1 MATIEITFDGLIGPM
16 HNYAGLSP
24 GNMASAS
31 NAGAIS
37 RPRDAA
43 LQGLAKMKRLMDR
56 GLVQGLFPPPRRP
69 GIAALR
75 TLGFAGDDK
84 AVLARAAEEDPV
96 LFNNICS
103 ASAMWAA
110 NSATVIAGADSGDG
124 RVHLV
129 TANLATMFHRS
140 FEAPETFFMLRSI
153 FRGERHF
160 AVHPAL
166 PPTQYFSDEGAAN
179 HMRLTGAH
187 GTAGINIFVHGEARG
202 SRFPE
207 RQARRAGEAVA
218 RLTGI
223 GTSALHVL
231 QAQAAI
237 EAGAFHNDVVA
248 VANEQVLLAH
258 AAAFADRDG
267 LIAALDAAIPGFV
280 AVEIDTISLGE
291 AVASYLFNSQL
302 VTLPEGGM
310 ALVLP
315 AEAQAAPRVWAA
327 VQDIIAGDN
336 PVNEAIVV
344 DVRESMRNG
353 GGPACLRL
361 RVPVNEAAR
370 AAIDPRFLLDERRW
384 EALCALVA
392 AHWPETIDARDLAD
406 PELWAA
412 ALAAHDA
419 LERLLAEEQLS

>member
-1 MATIEITFDGLIGPM
+1 MATIEINFDGLIGPM

-24 GNMASAS
+24 GNIASAS

-43 LQGLAKMKRLMDR
+43 LQGLGKMKRLMDR
-56 GLVQGLFPPPRRP
+56 GLVQGFFPPLRRP
-69 GIAALR
+69 GVATLR
-75 TLGFAGDDK
+75 ALGFAGNDN
-84 AVLARAAEEDPV
+84 AVLARAAEDDPV

-110 NSATVIAGADSGDG
+110 NAATVIAAADSGDG
-124 RVHLV
+124 RVHLA
-129 TANLATMFHRS
+129 TANLATMLHRS
-140 FEAPETFFMLRSI
+140 FEAPDTLAMLRNI
-153 FRGERHF
+153 FRDERHF

-166 PPTQYFSDEGAAN
+166 PSTPHFSDEGAAN
-179 HMRLTGAH
+179 HMRV
-187 GTAGINIFVHGEARG
+187 TASHASAGVNIFVHGEARG

-207 RQARRAGEAVA
+207 RQAKRAGEAVA
-218 RLTGI
+218 RLAG
-223 GTSALHVL
+223 ADARHVL
-231 QAQAAI
+231 QSQAAI

-258 AAAFADRDG
+258 VAAFEDRDG
-267 LIAALDAAIPGFV
+267 LMAALDAAVPGFTPIEV
-280 AVEIDTISLGE
+280 DTVSLEE

-315 AEAQAAPRVWAA
+315 AEAKAEPRVWAA
-327 VQDIIAGDN
+327 VEQILAGNN

-361 RVPVNEAAR
+361 RVPVDEAAR
-370 AAIDPRFLLDERRW
+370 AAIDARFLLDDQRW
-384 EALCALVA
+384 DGLCTLVE

-406 PELWAA
+406 PGLWAE

-419 LERLLAEEQLS
+419 LDRFLTGI